1 MTKWIPEKI
10 PAIIIGVL
18 IASIIPIFIP
28 SGFALHILVLLGVWI
43 VLALSL
49 NFVTGFAGQLALGH
63 AAFVTIGGYS
73 GALIMIRFGVSFWI
87 GLLIA
92 GLTSFISGAILGI
105 LAMRLRGDYLGMVTL
120 GFGEIIRLLALNLTD
135 ITRGPMGLPG
145 VPRISVFGIS
155 FQSIIP
161 HFYLILFFI
170 LLTFYFIKRLIFS
183 RFGRACR
190 AVRDDEKA
198 AEAMGIKSY
207 KIKVISFCI
216 SAGLAGLMGAFY
228 ASWITFF
235 SPDSFQFNDSIMMS
249 AMITFGGIGSLYGPI
264 FGAISIGSLP
274 EILRPFT
281 SGVGVASLRLAGVGL
296 IMVLMLIIK
305 PEGLFGDSI
314 TERYLSLRWLKD
326 WLRKKK
332 NKKIHNFK
340 ERQ

>member
-1 MTKWIPEKI
+1 M
-10 PAIIIGVL
+10 
-18 IASIIPIFIP
+18 
-28 SGFALHILVLLGVWI
+28 
-43 VLALSL
+43 
-49 NFVTGFAGQLALGH
+49 
-63 AAFVTIGGYS
+63 Y
-73 GALIMIRFGVSFWI
+73 
-87 GLLIA
+87 
-92 GLTSFISGAILGI
+92 
-105 LAMRLRGDYLGMVTL
+105 YLGMVTL